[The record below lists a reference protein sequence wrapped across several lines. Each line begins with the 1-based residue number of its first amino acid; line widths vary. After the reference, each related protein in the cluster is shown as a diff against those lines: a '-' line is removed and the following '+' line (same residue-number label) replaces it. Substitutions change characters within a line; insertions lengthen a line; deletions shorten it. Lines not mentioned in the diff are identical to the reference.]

1 MTFERNVLNY
11 KGVGLRVKGGYT
23 YNIYLL
29 CVSIDT
35 CSYLISVV
43 FYGNQRA
50 TAQTTE

>member
-11 KGVGLRVKGGYT
+11 KGVGLRVKY
-23 YNIYLL
+23 ISAV
-29 CVSIDT
+29 CISIDT